1 MKRRHIS
8 IGPGAASLILIIVVL
23 AMTMLGALALHN
35 AREDVRLTRRSAKT
49 TEQVYA
55 LYERAERSLAA
66 LDAAVQRGTDGLAA
80 RLPEG
85 MTLLEDGSTVAW
97 TEREDAR
104 GLECEAEIRAENGGV
119 SVTWRAQRLLSG
131 VEDIWND

>member
-1 MKRRHIS
+1 
-8 IGPGAASLILIIVVL
+8 
-23 AMTMLGALALHN
+23 MTMLGAMALLN
-35 AREDVRLTRRSAKT
+35 AREDARLTRRSAKT
-49 TEQVYA
+49 TEEVYA

-66 LDAAVQRGTDGLAA
+66 LDAAARQGTDGLAA
-80 RLPEG
+80 RLPG
-85 MTLLEDGSTVAW
+85 NMTLLEDGKTVVW
-97 TEREDAR
+97 TEREDMR